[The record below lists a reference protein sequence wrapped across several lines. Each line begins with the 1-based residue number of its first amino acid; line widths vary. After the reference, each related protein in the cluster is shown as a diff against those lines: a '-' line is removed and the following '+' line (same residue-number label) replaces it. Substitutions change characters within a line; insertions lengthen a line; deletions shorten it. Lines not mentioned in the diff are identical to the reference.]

1 MGILQ
6 SEVRLL
12 IPVTEDRVPRT
23 ARLPVGTDRVEAA
36 PDGAVWL
43 ICAQS
48 KGWTARR
55 GTAHST
61 AEYPGTAVRWE
72 TELFEVVE
80 AVTHPDGTVRYRL
93 LAWEDR
99 HVVRSIRDYNAS
111 TERERSSEQASHK
124 KSIAKRRLAILFSP
138 LLGHLPGWVQS
149 GWRGQLQFVR
159 PDAQDVVNSLAARA
173 RTGKPGS
180 SLDYSQQFADAV
192 RNPVVEAG
200 VNNAAVNWW
209 GLSDKNRRKIAKAQA
224 DKARA

>member
-80 AVTHPDGTVRYRL
+80 AVTHPDGTARYKL

-99 HVVRSIRDYNAS
+99 HVVRSIRDYSAA
-111 TERERSSEQASHK
+111 TEKERPDEQANRK

-138 LLGHLPGWVQS
+138 LLGHLPGWVH
-149 GWRGQLQFVR
+149 R
-159 PDAQDVVNSLAARA
+159 
-173 RTGKPGS
+173 
-180 SLDYSQQFADAV
+180 
-192 RNPVVEAG
+192 
-200 VNNAAVNWW
+200 
-209 GLSDKNRRKIAKAQA
+209 
-224 DKARA
+224 